1 MSLSWQ
7 KGTRFRNNFVENIS
21 DQNKLTH
28 SKEKKASVFL
38 FCEKRKKNF
47 AKLNEKD
54 ISDDRKF

>member
-28 SKEKKASVFL
+28 NKEKKASVFL
-38 FCEKRKKNF
+38 FCEKRKK
-47 AKLNEKD
+47 KLCK
-54 ISDDRKF
+54 IK